1 LAGKKPGLVEIITDC
16 TGWILDNRGGGTLN
30 DKINEKI
37 DDKSDDNVINNSEEN
52 VNNDNSEDNCEN
64 NSSVYNEAENENA
77 GGNFER
83 TEEYTNGFGGG
94 YQRSARRRVERRPV
108 FAAEPTPARKVAE
121 GAMLVAVAVIF
132 GLSTAYLPV
141 VWVAALFL
149 WPVPIAL
156 MVRRFGFG
164 FGLAGLLLTG
174 VLLSLFIGPLGALT
188 ILISMGGVGLWYG
201 FANRQSIKP
210 WITIVTGVF
219 IAAASTLVLLVLS
232 SLISGLG
239 LDDLTKQVEEFVEFY
254 VSTMQKNGKLSA
266 VLGTMTVEEYTVAL
280 QQYVLSMIPASLI
293 LMSMFE
299 AGISYALNTY
309 IFRRLG
315 YAVEKLPPFT
325 EWRLPWYTL
334 WGLIVALF
342 CALAAAR
349 LDNELYSGMLQTIA
363 TNIMYIYQPLLML
376 AGLTVVYWQAYYWR
390 MPWLIFFVLV
400 LVMFAFSVVAPA
412 MIILGV
418 ADSIFDIRQLVRRYT
433 NN

>member
-1 LAGKKPGLVEIITDC
+1 
-16 TGWILDNRGGGTLN
+16 
-30 DKINEKI
+30 
-37 DDKSDDNVINNSEEN
+37 
-52 VNNDNSEDNCEN
+52 
-64 NSSVYNEAENENA
+64 
-77 GGNFER
+77 
-83 TEEYTNGFGGG
+83 
-94 YQRSARRRVERRPV
+94 
-108 FAAEPTPARKVAE
+108 
-121 GAMLVAVAVIF
+121 
-132 GLSTAYLPV
+132 
-141 VWVAALFL
+141 
-149 WPVPIAL
+149 
-156 MVRRFGFG
+156 
-164 FGLAGLLLTG
+164 
-174 VLLSLFIGPLGALT
+174 
-188 ILISMGGVGLWYG
+188 
-201 FANRQSIKP
+201 
-210 WITIVTGVF
+210 
-219 IAAASTLVLLVLS
+219 
-232 SLISGLG
+232 
-239 LDDLTKQVEEFVEFY
+239 
-254 VSTMQKNGKLSA
+254 MQKNGKLST

-342 CALAAAR
+342 CALAASR